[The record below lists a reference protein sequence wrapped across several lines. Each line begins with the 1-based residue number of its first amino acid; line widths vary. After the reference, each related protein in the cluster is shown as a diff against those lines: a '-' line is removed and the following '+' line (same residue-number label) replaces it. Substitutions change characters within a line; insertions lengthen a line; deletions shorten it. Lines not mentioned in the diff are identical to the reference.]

1 MPDLTVQGY
10 AASFTS
16 ERLLRVEIEVVLRL
30 LAKGLSW
37 SEVRHE
43 VLAGNLFQT
52 RRTSTATTYLT
63 LVRRRIAWLDE
74 PLRGLYL
81 EGARSDALAIL
92 LYTFLASYRFPRE
105 FVLEELQHAY
115 RDGRPVLDERQVIN
129 FMDRKREQHA
139 QVAHWTAKSQQ
150 KILHV
155 MLRILR
161 ECTLLEPLDQ
171 GWRVQ
176 PLAISP
182 DLRAYVQQQ
191 YDYRHFLTMILAE

>member
-1 MPDLTVQGY
+1 MPDMTVQGY

-16 ERLLRVEIEVVLRL
+16 ERLLRTEIEVVLRL
-30 LAKGLSW
+30 LGKGLTW
-37 SEVRHE
+37 SEVRRE
-43 VLAGNLFQT
+43 VLAGNLFQA

-74 PLRGLYL
+74 PLRALYL
-81 EGARSDALAIL
+81 KGAGNDALAIL

-115 RDGRPVLDERQVIN
+115 RDGKSVLDERQVIA
-129 FMDRKREQHA
+129 FMDRKREQQA
-139 QVAHWTAKSQQ
+139 QVAHWTEKSQQ
-150 KILHV
+150 KILQV

-161 ECTLLEPLDQ
+161 ECTLLHPLDH

-176 PLAISP
+176 PIVVSP
-182 DLRAYVQQQ
+182 DLRAHVRQE
-191 YDYRHFLTMILAE
+191 YDYRHFLAMMLAD